1 MAADGPHKL
10 AFVFGPVGWQR
21 ENMGRALYDK
31 GGVYRAVFDEVAREC
46 RPALPVPLGDVVYP
60 VKGASAL
67 DLSGMIDST
76 FYAQTSLYAVE
87 VALDALYR
95 SHGVAPA
102 ACCGHSIGEFSA
114 AASGAAATFAAAAD
128 VEGQGNALIAAARD
142 PPSTPPRLEASP
154 ARARALTVAEG
165 ARLVA
170 ARAKRMAEGAAPIAG
185 CMMAV
190 GVGAD
195 DCEAAIAKAGLRSSD
210 VCEVGAVN
218 GAGSTVLSGDAHAVA
233 RVVVVLREGG
243 AKVRPRRVR
252 GTSHADHSR
261 RLVPIAAN
269 LARDVDGILHDKGST
284 ALTMVVS
291 TVTGKTADVA
301 TLRSGAH
308 WAAHMTKRVEYV
320 KAARCLARDHGV
332 ATFVEI
338 GDGLLGRVTLP
349 IVEPLIP
356 DHRAAWKASLAP
368 AREAVGDGDAD
379 FRTFEAA
386 LEALVE
392 AGATSGAAYKSP
404 VKKNRASIRAAKPAP
419 KTVPTKAAATAGVDS
434 MAFFNKALAKDDN
447 GKGKG
452 AQRVFSDGEMG
463 DYLDELGKAHAEDLA
478 AKAAAASKV
487 FLAEASTVFLQGT
500 LYGCAMLSV
509 LVEHSGFEDVQLR
522 SGFWAFVS
530 LNACPLAMWAFFC
543 IAGINDRLVLKAD
556 VAMEDNE
563 RTLGHDPPPPRPL
576 KGRVSALMCIWL
588 AMVMFDY
595 LKKIVYT
602 SYLRGFGVCFGCMGT
617 IGPPKYPNFTRT
629 KHFVLSLASMKVFA
643 YAFERF
649 LGRRRALTLVPP
661 VALALRVCTEA
672 FMLDEHQ
679 YGTKV
684 GGLHARY
691 VCDALPYFA
700 WPAFLPVGAATIDAT
715 ATGDAN
721 RAHLDVPVVSKA
733 LLAKCRRCFA
743 SSRAKAASVVKRGTN
758 PMAAAAVTVQPE
770 AVVIDPVATVHVRS
784 TYAKWFTATVLLLNV
799 VTVAVVNRQWQDT
812 RAELNGAAGLHGP
825 KSTVDKVRAVVFCAA
840 NLRCSGNFLG
850 DRFRDFL
857 PLGAG
862 VEHRAKKVAQRLVVC
877 ALSELWRGLVFFSA
891 TFWCPT
897 RDNVVARLG
906 LRSVFAFMFHPFFVP
921 VAKKV
926 VGKLQSEFPEIDDL
940 AWLPVM
946 VLFQFF
952 VSRQPLLRLD
962 DVAGPLKAWVAAP
975 RGSPRLP
982 ELRRK
987 AASLALHPQLVMAY
1001 MLLLAAVARVV
1012 QVAE

>member
-1 MAADGPHKL
+1 MAAADGPHKL

-76 FYAQTSLYAVE
+76 FYAQT
-87 VALDALYR
+87 
-95 SHGVAPA
+95 
-102 ACCGHSIGEFSA
+102 IGEFSA

-142 PPSTPPRLEASP
+142 PPSTPPRLGVAA
-154 ARARALTVAEG
+154 ARSATVAEG
-165 ARLVA
+165 ALVA

-195 DCEAAIAKAGLRSSD
+195 DCEAAIAKA
-210 VCEVGAVN
+210 A
-218 GAGSTVLSGDAHAVA
+218 SGRRTPASRDA
-233 RVVVVLREGG
+233 
-243 AKVRPRRVR
+243 
-252 GTSHADHSR
+252 S
-261 RLVPIAAN
+261 
-269 LARDVDGILHDKGST
+269 
-284 ALTMVVS
+284 
-291 TVTGKTADVA
+291 
-301 TLRSGAH
+301 
-308 WAAHMTKRVEYV
+308 
-320 KAARCLARDHGV
+320 RDHGV

-404 VKKNRASIRAAKPAP
+404 VKKNRASIKAAKPAEDG
-419 KTVPTKAAATAGVDS
+419 TDEGAATAGVDS

-452 AQRVFSDGEMG
+452 AQR
-463 DYLDELGKAHAEDLA
+463 
-478 AKAAAASKV
+478 
-487 FLAEASTVFLQGT
+487 GT

-563 RTLGHDPPPPRPL
+563 RTLGHDPPPQRPL

-684 GGLHARY
+684 GGLHALA
-691 VCDALPYFA
+691 CDALPYRGPRS
-700 WPAFLPVGAATIDAT
+700 PAGAATIDAT

-721 RAHLDVPVVSKA
+721 RAHLDVPVVSA

-743 SSRAKAASVVKRGTN
+743 SSRAKAASVVKGGTN

>member
-67 DLSGMIDST
+67 DLSGMVDST

-195 DCEAAIAKAGLRSSD
+195 DCEAAIAEAGLRSSD

-261 RLVPIAAN
+261 RLIPIAAS

-338 GDGLLGRVTLP
+338 GDGLLGRVTSGILTIIQVFRARILGTGFYLGTGLISVMGTSFTFLP
-349 IVEPLIP
+349 I
-356 DHRAAWKASLAP
+356 
-368 AREAVGDGDAD
+368 AREMVIREIRDASAAGKCDGGDCRGFGKEGYGKFLGTCMVASVFEIAISMMPSKVRKRLFPPVVTGCAVMLIGVSLISSGIKYVGGGVFCGEND
-379 FRTFEAA
+379 FSRSAA
-386 LEALVE
+386 F
-392 AGATSGAAYKSP
+392 GSP
-404 VKKNRASIRAAKPAP
+404 QYCMPRR
-419 KTVPTKAAATAGVDS
+419 
-434 MAFFNKALAKDDN
+434 
-447 GKGKG
+447 
-452 AQRVFSDGEMG
+452 RRRR
-463 DYLDELGKAHAEDLA
+463 
-478 AKAAAASKV
+478 AAAASRRS
-487 FLAEASTVFLQGT
+487 ATTSTRRSPGPAS
-500 LYGCAMLSV
+500 
-509 LVEHSGFEDVQLR
+509 
-522 SGFWAFVS
+522 
-530 LNACPLAMWAFFC
+530 
-543 IAGINDRLVLKAD
+543 
-556 VAMEDNE
+556 
-563 RTLGHDPPPPRPL
+563 PPR
-576 KGRVSALMCIWL
+576 R
-588 AMVMFDY
+588 
-595 LKKIVYT
+595 
-602 SYLRGFGVCFGCMGT
+602 
-617 IGPPKYPNFTRT
+617 RT
-629 KHFVLSLASMKVFA
+629 ASSPRPTA
-643 YAFERF
+643 RP
-649 LGRRRALTLVPP
+649 RRAATPTSGP
-661 VALALRVCTEA
+661 ARARRTRPREA
-672 FMLDEHQ
+672 
-679 YGTKV
+679 G
-684 GGLHARY
+684 
-691 VCDALPYFA
+691 
-700 WPAFLPVGAATIDAT
+700 
-715 ATGDAN
+715 
-721 RAHLDVPVVSKA
+721 
-733 LLAKCRRCFA
+733 
-743 SSRAKAASVVKRGTN
+743 
-758 PMAAAAVTVQPE
+758 AAAARN
-770 AVVIDPVATVHVRS
+770 AV
-784 TYAKWFTATVLLLNV
+784 
-799 VTVAVVNRQWQDT
+799 
-812 RAELNGAAGLHGP
+812 GACGG
-825 KSTVDKVRAVVFCAA
+825 
-840 NLRCSGNFLG
+840 
-850 DRFRDFL
+850 
-857 PLGAG
+857 
-862 VEHRAKKVAQRLVVC
+862 
-877 ALSELWRGLVFFSA
+877 
-891 TFWCPT
+891 
-897 RDNVVARLG
+897 
-906 LRSVFAFMFHPFFVP
+906 
-921 VAKKV
+921 
-926 VGKLQSEFPEIDDL
+926 
-940 AWLPVM
+940 
-946 VLFQFF
+946 
-952 VSRQPLLRLD
+952 
-962 DVAGPLKAWVAAP
+962 
-975 RGSPRLP
+975 
-982 ELRRK
+982 
-987 AASLALHPQLVMAY
+987 
-1001 MLLLAAVARVV
+1001 
-1012 QVAE
+1012 